1 MLLSRRS
8 FAGVAILA
16 LPRLFRAT
24 PVRFRGLPVAFE
36 HLEKNNAGRLGV
48 AVLDTATGER
58 SGYRADERFP
68 MCSTFKFLLVSA
80 MLERIDR
87 QQEALNHTIP
97 IPPKPLLSNSP
108 LTEPHAGR
116 TMTVADLCQAAII
129 RSDNTAANL
138 LLDRIGGPPGI
149 TNFARSIGDRVTR
162 LDRTELSLNEALA
175 GDSRDT
181 TSPDAMVGDLKSVLL
196 GDVLMPASRD
206 RLTQW
211 MVANLTGLD
220 RLRAKLPKRWRVADK
235 TGSNG
240 QHTTNDIAVL
250 WAPGKSPV
258 IVAAYITQCPGP
270 ESKRNGMLGAIGTM
284 VSEVLT

>member
-1 MLLSRRS
+1 
-8 FAGVAILA
+8 
-16 LPRLFRAT
+16 
-24 PVRFRGLPVAFE
+24 
-36 HLEKNNAGRLGV
+36 
-48 AVLDTATGER
+48 
-58 SGYRADERFP
+58 
-68 MCSTFKFLLVSA
+68 
-80 MLERIDR
+80 
-87 QQEALNHTIP
+87 
-97 IPPKPLLSNSP
+97 
-108 LTEPHAGR
+108 
-116 TMTVADLCQAAII
+116 MTVADLCQAAII

-149 TNFARSIGDRVTR
+149 TNFARSIEDRVTR

-175 GDSRDT
+175 GDPRDT

-211 MVANLTGLD
+211 MEANLTGLD
-220 RLRAKLPKRWRVADK
+220 RLGAKLPKSWRVADK

-270 ESKRNGMLGAIGTM
+270 ESKRNGTLAAIGMM
-284 VSEVLT
+284 VSEAFT